1 MGQSR
6 CLLCVPGE
14 DAFGEGA
21 ENLCTFF
28 PCMTKPWGRRFDLHS
43 HFSFMLLEQHGA
55 NGEAAVI
62 NSRRGY
68 CGDGWGRGDQ
78 VGGKGAGG
86 CLGAPAARMREHLWQ
101 RGAAAAAPTEAITG
115 VLCACKPLCC
125 ASPPAACVKI
135 TGTGAQ
141 PGRRRSSTPG
151 VMHSP
156 GTALLPSVFLG
167 GEMLAGSGRVAASSA
182 RSRACGGWWLLLL
195 ARRVGSS

>member
-1 MGQSR
+1 
-6 CLLCVPGE
+6 
-14 DAFGEGA
+14 
-21 ENLCTFF
+21 
-28 PCMTKPWGRRFDLHS
+28 
-43 HFSFMLLEQHGA
+43 MLLEQHGA

-78 VGGKGAGG
+78 VGGKGVGG

-115 VLCACKPLCC
+115 VLCACKPLCY

-141 PGRRRSSTPG
+141 PGRRCSSTPG
-151 VMHSP
+151 VMHSSAP
-156 GTALLPSVFLG
+156 VHISWRGDAG
-167 GEMLAGSGRVAASSA
+167 GLWARGCQFARIRV
-182 RSRACGGWWLLLL
+182 CNGWWLLLL